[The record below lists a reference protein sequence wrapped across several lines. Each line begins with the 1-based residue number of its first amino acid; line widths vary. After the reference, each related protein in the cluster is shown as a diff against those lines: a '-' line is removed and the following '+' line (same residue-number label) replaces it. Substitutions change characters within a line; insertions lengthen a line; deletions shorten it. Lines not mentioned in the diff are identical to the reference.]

1 MDIAATVSASNTFK
15 KKYSFHP
22 KFQQAFDAV
31 DRLLINREDENSC
44 LFVVGQP
51 GVGKTFFTEQL
62 LNKKAE
68 MQKDR
73 DCKFAIRVEVN
84 FEKGITGLVEDLLI
98 ELGDLAPEKG
108 STPSKRRR
116 VLRLVDQLNIQIIII
131 DEVHGILPSS
141 GLTAHSPSV
150 KLIKSLLNNT
160 KASLLLCGKDTA
172 LRLRNDIELDERCD
186 TDIIFTSFSC
196 RGAGCR
202 FDFIEYLLDLL
213 KGYPSKV
220 EYLDCVYQ
228 TLQGGTLKL
237 LDLVQYHNLHRFL
250 AATRGNPR
258 RIRRLLCGALEK
270 VEVGEPI
277 TKEHLSK
284 VWEERLRRKVKEINP
299 FKQNYERLITELA
312 DKKVKLYA

>member
-1 MDIAATVSASNTFK
+1 MDIAATVSASDLFK
-15 KKYSFHP
+15 KEYSFHP

-31 DRLLINREDENSC
+31 DRLLVNREDENSC

-51 GVGKTFFTEQL
+51 GVGKTFFTKRL
-62 LNKKAE
+62 LNMKTE
-68 MQKDR
+68 IQKDR
-73 DCKFAIRVEVN
+73 DCKFAIRVEVS

-116 VLRLVDQLNIQIIII
+116 VLRLVDQLNIQVIII

-172 LRLRNDIELDERCD
+172 LRLRNDIELDDRCD

-196 RGAGCR
+196 RGAECR
-202 FDFIEYLLDLL
+202 FDFIEYLLDIL

-220 EYLDCVYQ
+220 EYLDCVYR
-228 TLQGGTLKL
+228 TLEDEKLKL
-237 LDLVQYHNLHRFL
+237 LDITEYHNLHRFL
-250 AATRGNPR
+250 AATKGNPR
-258 RIRRLLCGALEK
+258 RIRRLLCGALEIAGA
-270 VEVGEPI
+270 GEPI
-277 TKEHLSK
+277 TKLHLSQ
-284 VWEERLRRKVKEINP
+284 VWEERLRRGAKEANP
-299 FKQNYERLITELA
+299 FKQNYKLLIEQLA